1 MGDLVIIASMGTP
14 NANNYELRSSVQ
26 FPSSSGAT
34 IPTVDGS
41 ATPQIFRSGYLT
53 NRNVSDF
60 TVTDTPS
67 TTDDL
72 WFTQNTNRT
81 ISTNASLTARFP
93 PVAGNVTW
101 ALSGTLADALHASP
115 PLIISSTNVPN
126 PGTRGFLMDSSGVG
140 IINAGILNVNDI
152 TIQGTISAAN
162 LDTGVTVQTRS
173 GSLASLARNSPR
185 EVLRIQSSDPAEF
198 DTDINYEIDVTVV
211 AEREQGRLWL
221 VEVLDPVALG
231 IMDATTVSG
240 MTYASSNF
248 TSTINGVTATTRTID
263 YITITANSPGS
274 SSSFTRSASGSFSTL
289 ANTYYLV
296 VADRNLP
303 TIGSGANATFTEIRR
318 T

>member
-1 MGDLVIIASMGTP
+1 MLLNWDGTNYEVRNFNAYTAQPLPTTWDAFTTGNTAFAGRGPSVGLAVQISRTAIYDTASVDNHFVLYQSPTNWCAFYGRNITASDNPSTPSDNISPNSAWGMGDLVIIASMGTP
-14 NANNYELRSSVQ
+14 NANNYELRSGVQ

-152 TIQGTISAAN
+152 TIQGTISSAN

-185 EVLRIQSSDPAEF
+185 
-198 DTDINYEIDVTVV
+198 
-211 AEREQGRLWL
+211 
-221 VEVLDPVALG
+221 
-231 IMDATTVSG
+231 
-240 MTYASSNF
+240 
-248 TSTINGVTATTRTID
+248 
-263 YITITANSPGS
+263 
-274 SSSFTRSASGSFSTL
+274 
-289 ANTYYLV
+289 
-296 VADRNLP
+296 
-303 TIGSGANATFTEIRR
+303 
-318 T
+318 